1 MNKYEFIDRL
11 KVALEGEVSEITI
24 NENITYY
31 SNYIDNEVNKGKSES
46 MVLQELGDPRLI
58 AKTIIDTNTISKS
71 NGTYTYS
78 NENEEPI
85 GKEDRK
91 KGFSAEYDQQ
101 DGWDIRFGNI
111 KLNTWYGKALLV
123 ILVIIILFVLGNIAI
138 ALLPVIIPIIIAF
151 LLISYITGGRR

>member
-1 MNKYEFIDRL
+1 MNKHEFIDRL
-11 KVALEGEVSEITI
+11 KIALEGEVSEIII

-31 SNYIDNEVNKGKSES
+31 TNYIDNEMNKGKSES

-78 NENEEPI
+78 NENEEPTE
-85 GKEDRK
+85 KEDRK
-91 KGFSAEYDQQ
+91 KGFSAEFDQQ
-101 DGWDIRFGNI
+101 NGWDIRFGNI

-123 ILVIIILFVLGNIAI
+123 ILVIIILLVLGHIAI
-138 ALLPVIIPIIIAF
+138 ALLPVIVPIVIAF